1 MLSRGRA
8 QVEKLLSKN
17 GSLGMGRIVKTRR
30 LCLKVATFDTQC
42 SLSIYSYNIIIILY
56 SLGPAV
62 MENQR

>member
-1 MLSRGRA
+1 M
-8 QVEKLLSKN
+8 EKLLSKN

-42 SLSIYSYNIIIILY
+42 SLTIYSYNIIIIFY

-62 MENQR
+62 ENQR